1 MQKLTSL
8 TRGWVAAIVVM
19 LLALPGP
26 LLAQEVLGPS
36 AFYNSRDGF
45 HILIPAGW
53 ENRSTEAYAHFH
65 HAETAVDVYAITR
78 PLQAGQDDA
87 LAAAFAGLPIE
98 RPAAPAEV
106 RTVNLV
112 NGEWTQQISINAPRR
127 TTVYTQPFAE
137 SLHVIVWDSPTGS
150 AQPAIV
156 PGEEIESGLEA
167 ALAALGFTE
176 AEAASLDDRAI
187 GAQTWTIASFEDDP
201 AAAIARVRGTLTYA
215 VVALEPVESI
225 EALPLFFMQLSDYFV
240 TPQTTPF
247 LYLGLAATALVM
259 LVLIGSMALR
269 ARALKQE
276 AITIAALAQEDRAAA
291 GPQNIASS

>member
-1 MQKLTSL
+1 MQKLTSPA
-8 TRGWVAAIVVM
+8 RRWIAAIVLM

-26 LLAQEVLGPS
+26 LLAQETLGPS

-45 HILIPAGW
+45 HILIPEGW

-65 HAETAVDVYAITR
+65 HAEAAVDVYAITR
-78 PLQAGQDDA
+78 PLQAEPNA

-98 RPAAPAEV
+98 LPGTPAEV
-106 RTVNLV
+106 TTVNLV
-112 NGEWTQQISINAPRR
+112 NGEWTQQISIDGPRR

-156 PGEEIESGLEA
+156 PGEEVEAGLEA
-167 ALAALGFTE
+167 ALAALGFAG
-176 AEAASLDDRAI
+176 AEAVSLEDRPI
-187 GAQTWTIASFEDDP
+187 GAQTWTVASFEDEP
-201 AAAIARVRGTLTYA
+201 AAAIARVRSALTYA
-215 VVALEPVESI
+215 VVVLEPVESI

-240 TPQTTPF
+240 TPQTAPF
-247 LYLGLAATALVM
+247 LYLGLGATALVL

-276 AITIAALAQEDRAAA
+276 AITIAALAQEDQAAA
-291 GPQNIASS
+291 GPQNTASS